1 MHIHTH
7 RHTFKNK
14 SLKNNNNKKKDKGK
28 RPAGNNKETEDYC
41 GDKNEPGAHR
51 QPSSIQKGQMQT
63 IRTCK
68 VIPCQNAASRAP
80 RQRQLKAQGVAKMH
94 IPRFSIP
101 SCLDQEKQFP
111 SGTEDNSVYT
121 CANRAETGIPSIPN
135 HLISQPPHQSWYWV
149 SRKHMVALN
158 TV

>member
-7 RHTFKNK
+7 RYTFKNK

-41 GDKNEPGAHR
+41 GDKNEPGSHR

-63 IRTCK
+63 VRTCK

-80 RQRQLKAQGVAKMH
+80 RQRQLKHKVWPKCTSPGSPSLLAWTKKNNSLLEQKIILSTHAQTVL
-94 IPRFSIP
+94 R
-101 SCLDQEKQFP
+101 QE
-111 SGTEDNSVYT
+111 SLAY
-121 CANRAETGIPSIPN
+121 
-135 HLISQPPHQSWYWV
+135 LI
-149 SRKHMVALN
+149 
-158 TV
+158 T